1 MSKLVHSA
9 HKEKKRSREATISAT
24 SSSDS
29 SKTKK
34 KITKTTTTDIQVE
47 LEKGAKDVE
56 ENIDSLEK
64 FEAELNIK
72 VKKTKGND
80 KPKGK
85 EKGKRNE
92 GKGRG
97 GGGGGGGKGEKQPTS
112 SSVIYLGHIAHGF
125 YEKQMKEFFVQFGE
139 VKRLKLFR
147 SKKTGKSKGYA
158 FIEFLT
164 PEIAQTV
171 SEAMHGYFLHERQLV
186 CHVVPPEKLHEGMFI
201 YHKITTRM
209 TTDTV
214 NPGDDHDDEK
224 EEQDDDMPDFVRNEK
239 QMMRMKASHTKKI
252 KELKAKGIDF
262 DVLESLV

>member
-9 HKEKKRSREATISAT
+9 HKEKKRAREATISAT
-24 SSSDS
+24 SSSGS
-29 SKTKK
+29 SKKK
-34 KITKTTTTDIQVE
+34 KTTKVSGATDIQVE
-47 LEKGAKDVE
+47 IEEGVNDVE
-56 ENIDSLEK
+56 ENNDSLEK

-72 VKKTKGND
+72 AKKTKGKD

-97 GGGGGGGKGEKQPTS
+97 GRGEKQPTS
-112 SSVIYLGHIAHGF
+112 SSIIYLGHIAHGF

-147 SKKTGKSKGYA
+147 SMKTGKSKGYA
-158 FIEFLT
+158 FIEFST

-201 YHKITTRM
+201 YHKIKTRR

-214 NPGDDHDDEK
+214 KPGDDHDDEN
-224 EEQDDDMPDFVRNEK
+224 EDQDDDMPDFVRNEK